1 MTIAIIIA
9 SVSAIAAIAAIAE
22 IRNRAILRAESKRA
36 AQMHVVEIA
45 PAREESKPTVQDR
58 KAAAAHMQYLRN
70 EAQRLG
76 VTVVHY
82 AK

>member
-9 SVSAIAAIAAIAE
+9 SVSAIAALAAIAE
-22 IRNRAILRAESKRA
+22 IRNRVILRAESKRA
-36 AQMHVVEIA
+36 AQMHDIEIA
-45 PAREESKPTVQDR
+45 PAREENKPTAQDR
-58 KAAAAHMQYLRN
+58 NADAAYMQYLRS

-82 AK
+82 AR